1 MSDAAKPAG
10 PESSRL
16 GSMTRGPATGTIHDI
31 GYKRYVGPRRSAAT
45 RWRVIMRH
53 QIAMG
58 WKKWWR
64 YKLALFF
71 AVITMFITGGFIYFA
86 GGRLL
91 RGFGARSAELMVTLA
106 DSALPLSIRFFCM
119 AAFVLT
125 LTLGAT
131 IVASD
136 NQSGAFTFYYV
147 RSIRPRDY
155 VIGKLAGFGT
165 LVASIMLVPPLLLA
179 CFRLGMYDTLDEML
193 ANLDILPKA
202 IAVGGLATLAYTA
215 VPLALSSFVGKPR
228 YALALW
234 AAYYVIVGNMAF
246 GISHATTPG
255 IAALDIPSALI
266 TVSFHLFDL
275 HPLLRGFGKMSLD
288 QAVIGLVVQSAVA
301 VAILW
306 FQVSR
311 DQKTGVGGSS

>member
-1 MSDAAKPAG
+1 VSDAIG
-10 PESSRL
+10 P
-16 GSMTRGPATGTIHDI
+16 GGKIHDI
-31 GYKRYVGPRRSAAT
+31 GYKRYVGARRSAAT
-45 RWRVIMRH
+45 RWLVIMRH

-86 GGRLL
+86 GGRTL
-91 RGFGARSAELMVTLA
+91 RGFGARSSELMVTLA

-155 VIGKLAGFGT
+155 VIGKLVGFGT
-165 LVASIMLVPPLLLA
+165 LVATIVLVPPVLLA
-179 CFRLGMYDTLDEML
+179 CFRLGMYDDLDQVI
-193 ANLDILPKA
+193 AHLDILPKA
-202 IAVGGLATLAYTA
+202 IGVGLLATLAYTA
-215 VPLALSSFVGKPR
+215 MPLALSSLVAKRR

-246 GISHATTPG
+246 GISLATSSG
-255 IAALDIPSALI
+255 LGALDIPTAMI
-266 TVSFHLFDL
+266 TVSFQLFDL

-288 QAVIGLVVQSAVA
+288 QAVIGLLVQSAIGI
-301 VAILW
+301 AILW

-311 DQKTGVGGSS
+311 DQRTGVGGSS

>member
-1 MSDAAKPAG
+1 MSDATK
-10 PESSRL
+10 
-16 GSMTRGPATGTIHDI
+16 PATGTIHDL
-31 GYKRYVGPRRSAAT
+31 GYKRYVGPRRSTAT

-71 AVITMFITGGFIYFA
+71 AVVTMFITGGFIYFA
-86 GGRLL
+86 GGKML
-91 RGFGARSAELMVTLA
+91 RGFGARSAEVMVTLA
-106 DSALPLSIRFFCM
+106 DSAMPLSIRFFCM

-155 VIGKLAGFGT
+155 VIGKLVGFGT
-165 LVASIMLVPPLLLA
+165 LVATIMLVPPLLLA
-179 CFRLGMYDTLDEML
+179 CFRLGMYDNFDEVL
-193 ANLDILPKA
+193 AHLDIIPKT
-202 IAVGGLATLAYTA
+202 IAVGLLGTLAYTA
-215 VPLALSSFVGKPR
+215 MPLALSSLVAKRR

-234 AAYYVIVGNMAF
+234 AAYYVIIGNMAF
-246 GISHATTPG
+246 GISHATSPG
-255 IAALDIPSALI
+255 LAALDLPSAMI
-266 TVSFHLFDL
+266 TISFQLFDL
-275 HPLLRGFGKMSLD
+275 HPLLRGFGKMTLE
-288 QAVIGLVVQSAVA
+288 QAVIGLVVQSAIGI
-301 VAILW
+301 AILW